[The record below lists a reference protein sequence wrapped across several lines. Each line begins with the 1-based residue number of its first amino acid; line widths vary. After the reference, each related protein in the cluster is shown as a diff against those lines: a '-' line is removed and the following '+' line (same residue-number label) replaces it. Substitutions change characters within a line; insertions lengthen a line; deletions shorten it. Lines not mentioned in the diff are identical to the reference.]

1 MLKSPGVAP
10 PYSAFAL
17 TCVMYLI
24 TSHLNTD
31 FDSLASMIAVQKLY
45 PEAVICPPGSMGRK
59 VKDFL
64 NHYGHQWNI
73 LKPKKVPQ
81 DQVTLMVVVDTRAR
95 SRIGTFAALAGR
107 QDVTV
112 HLYDH
117 HPPTMDD
124 IPAQKMCY
132 APVGAATTM
141 IVEQLIK
148 SRKSISPEEATLFA
162 LGIYDD
168 TGALTYES
176 TTERDIM
183 VVGRLRE
190 MGADLSRTLSR
201 AEVSMSAADRGLLD
215 TLAENA
221 RENYINGAKVL
232 LTWAATEEYVEGLSL
247 FVHRLRDYY
256 DSQVTICVVCNG
268 GKKDNIIVRSAPN
281 VLNVKDF
288 LTPYGGSGHL
298 QAGSATILDRDPQ
311 ELLDELESKLEGY
324 IPQLVD
330 VGSVMTSPVLAVS
343 PDAQVDE
350 AYRTMLRFGHQALP
364 VANAEGEV
372 LGIMTRK
379 DLDKAHMH
387 GLDRAQIRD
396 FMTEGVIGITSGA
409 SLEEA
414 HRLMATYSFER
425 LPVMENGRLIG
436 ILTRADLVRALY
448 RTFQPTPDHDAGS
461 GFLWMESLAEL
472 METSFPAETLSLL
485 RRVGAKA
492 ESLGMRAYLVGGT
505 VRDILVGAPNVDI
518 DISVEGDAE
527 TLVKAWDEP
536 GCRSTVH
543 GRYNTGTITF
553 PNGEK
558 VDIATARREFYEY
571 AAAQPTVSSDSL
583 KQDLG
588 RRDFTVNAMSISLS
602 EADWGTLTDYFG
614 GRADLKDGSL
624 KILHNLS
631 FVEDPS
637 RILRGVR
644 LEQRLGMSFED
655 NTMRLLKSALKG
667 GLLECL
673 STPRVRAELEID
685 AKEPCFRRIVLRM
698 QELGIWEA
706 LFPGIRL
713 GESIGRRLR
722 IMEHIL
728 SWSRRFKIDFKGMD
742 WLVGMAVV
750 LAETSANVRFA
761 VMDRMSLTPGE
772 RRELTRCFESWP
784 QVERFCSA
792 RKTPRN
798 SEVYLFFKDYG
809 PMALACWMTC
819 LKSVKSRRLIV
830 EHMLSWMPL
839 RGELTG
845 HDLQTMGLKG
855 PEVGKTLQGIRLAR
869 MDGLISSREEEA
881 EYVRSRLAGT
891 QEAASDKP

>member
-1 MLKSPGVAP
+1 
-10 PYSAFAL
+10 
-17 TCVMYLI
+17 MYLI

-31 FDSLASMIAVQKLY
+31 FDSLASMIAIQKLY
-45 PEAVICPPGSMGRK
+45 PDAVICPPGAIGRK

-64 NHYGHQWNI
+64 NHYGHQWNL

-95 SRIGTFAALAGR
+95 SRIGPFAALAGR

-112 HLYDH
+112 HVYDH

-124 IPAQKMCY
+124 IPAEKMCY
-132 APVGAATTM
+132 APIGATVTM
-141 IVEQLIK
+141 IVEQLVK
-148 SRKSISPEEATLFA
+148 ERKSISPEEATLFA

-176 TTERDIM
+176 TTERDIL

-201 AEVSMSAADRGLLD
+201 AEVSMSAADLHLLD

-221 RENYINGAKVL
+221 RESYINGAKVL
-232 LTWAATEEYVEGLSL
+232 LTWARTEEYVEGLSL

-256 DSQVTICVVCNG
+256 DSHITVCVVCNG
-268 GKKDNIIVRSAPN
+268 GKKDNVIVRSSPD

-298 QAGSATILDRDPQ
+298 QAGSATVLDRDPQ
-311 ELLDELESKLEGY
+311 ELLAEIESKLPAH

-343 PDAQVDE
+343 PDARVDE

-364 VANAEGEV
+364 VANADGEV

-396 FMTEGVIGITSGA
+396 FMTEGVIGITSRA
-409 SLEEA
+409 SLDEA

-425 LPVMENGRLIG
+425 LPVMEGGKLIG
-436 ILTRADLVRALY
+436 ILTRADLLRALY
-448 RTFQPTPDHDAGS
+448 RSFQPAADRSAGS
-461 GFLWMESLAEL
+461 GFMWMESVSGL
-472 METSFPAETLSLL
+472 MEASFSPTVLNLL
-485 RRVGAKA
+485 RRIGARA

-505 VRDILVGAPNVDI
+505 VRDILLGVPNVDI
-518 DISVEGDAE
+518 DVSVEGDAE
-527 TLVKAWDEP
+527 KLVTSWDEP
-536 GCRSTVH
+536 GCRGTVH

-553 PNGEK
+553 PDGEK
-558 VDIATARREFYEY
+558 VDVATARREFYEY

-588 RRDFTVNAMSISLS
+588 RRDFTINAMSISLS
-602 EADWGTLTDYFG
+602 EADWGTLADYFG
-614 GRADLKDGSL
+614 GRADLKDGIL

-637 RILRGVR
+637 RILRGIR

-655 NTMRLLKSALKG
+655 NTMRLLRSALKG

-673 STPRVRAELEID
+673 STPRIRAELEID
-685 AKEPCFRRIVLRM
+685 ANEPRFRKIALRM
-698 QELGIWEA
+698 QKLGVWVA

-713 GESIGRRLR
+713 GETLERRLR
-722 IMEHIL
+722 VMERLL
-728 SWSRRFKIDFKGMD
+728 SWARRLGVDFKGMG

-750 LAETSANVRFA
+750 LTETLPNVRFS
-761 VMDRMSLTPGE
+761 VMDRMSLTPAE
-772 RRELTRCFESWP
+772 RRELTQCFEAWP
-784 QVERFCSA
+784 QVERFCTLK
-792 RKTPRN
+792 KTPRN

-809 PMALACWMTC
+809 TVPLVYWMTC
-819 LKSVKSRRLIV
+819 MKFARSRRLV
-830 EHMLSWMPL
+830 VQHLLSWVPL

-845 HDLQTMGLKG
+845 NDLKAMGLKG
-855 PEVGKTLQGIRLAR
+855 PEIGKALQRIRLAR
-869 MDGLISSREEEA
+869 MDGLISTRDGEAGYVASVIAEGRGREGA
-881 EYVRSRLAGT
+881 
-891 QEAASDKP
+891 K